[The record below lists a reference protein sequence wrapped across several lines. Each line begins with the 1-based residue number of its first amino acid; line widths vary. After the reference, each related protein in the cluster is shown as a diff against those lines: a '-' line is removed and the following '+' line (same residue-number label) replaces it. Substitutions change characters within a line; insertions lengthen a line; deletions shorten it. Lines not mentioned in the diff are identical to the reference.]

1 MIPWFVLLS
10 LLPPSGSC
18 QAIHADQVTGE
29 DLARAVPAFARI
41 PRDLVIAN
49 SPVPGNQRI
58 FAGPELQRLA
68 KQYAI
73 DLPAKSTACF
83 EWQMRVISAADV
95 TAAISE
101 GFPAENV
108 RVEVLAI
115 SKARVPEGKL
125 VFPPSGLSASGNVG
139 ATTPVSWRG
148 EVVYDGSHKFTVWA
162 RVRLSATT
170 TRVTARELLLP
181 GRTVSASQIALE
193 TLDIFPLR
201 NNAARSLD
209 EVIGHSPLRAIKAG
223 TLVLRADLAEPLQ
236 VRRGENVLVMAVAG
250 AAQLRMEAIA
260 ENSGKQGDVIT
271 LRNPRSGKSF
281 RARIEGHD
289 QALVIAGP
297 VAQLTGIQ

>member
-1 MIPWFVLLS
+1 MSPWFVLLS

-18 QAIHADQVTGE
+18 QAIHADQITGE
-29 DLARAVPAFARI
+29 DLARAVSVFARI
-41 PRDLVIAN
+41 PHDVVIAN

-68 KQYAI
+68 KQYAV
-73 DLPAKSTACF
+73 DLPAKSSACF
-83 EWQMRVISAADV
+83 EWRMRAISAAEV
-95 TAAISE
+95 TAAIRES
-101 GFPAENV
+101 FPAESV

-115 SKARVPEGKL
+115 GKPNAPVGKL
-125 VFPPSGLSASGNVG
+125 VFPLSGLSASANVD
-139 ATTPVSWRG
+139 AATPVSWRG

-162 RVRLSATT
+162 RVRLSATI
-170 TRVTARELLLP
+170 TRVITRELLLP
-181 GRTVSASQIALE
+181 GRTVGASQIALE
-193 TLDIFPLR
+193 TLDSFPLR

-209 EVIGHSPLRAIKAG
+209 EVIGRSPLRAIKPG
-223 TLVLRADLAEPLQ
+223 TPVLRADLAEPLQ
-236 VRRGENVLVMAVAG
+236 IRRGDSVLVMAVAG

-289 QALVIAGP
+289 QALVVAGP
-297 VAQLTGIQ
+297 VAELTGIQ